1 MLTYYLDN
9 TNSYTIRTQN
19 TGSNQFTMSLQDMYQ
34 LTNSTGS
41 LTSASFTAYENLLAF
56 TMSISGAVA
65 GDEYRAYLLCSGS
78 TTPIWH
84 GSVQVFQSQSIDKTT
99 YETQI
104 QQFVS
109 YESANEYKEYIIQ

>member
-19 TGSNQFTMSLQDMYQ
+19 TSSNQYTMSLQDMYQ
-34 LTNSTGS
+34 LTNLTAS
-41 LTSASFTAYENLLAF
+41 LSSASFTVYENLLAF
-56 TMSISGAVA
+56 TMSISGAVS
-65 GDEYRAYLLCSGS
+65 GDEYRAKLYSSGS
-78 TTPIWH
+78 SEPIWH
-84 GSVQVFQSQSIDKTT
+84 GSVQVFQSQSVDKTG

>member
-9 TNSYTIRTQN
+9 NNSYTIRTQD
-19 TGSNQFTMSLQDMYQ
+19 TASNVYTMSLQDMYQ
-34 LTNSTGS
+34 LTNTTAS
-41 LTSASFTAYENLLAF
+41 LVSASFTAYENLLAF
-56 TMSISGAVA
+56 TMSISGCVS
-65 GDEYRAYLLCSGS
+65 GDEYRATLYSSGS

-109 YESANEYKEYIIQ
+109 YESTNEYKEYIIQ